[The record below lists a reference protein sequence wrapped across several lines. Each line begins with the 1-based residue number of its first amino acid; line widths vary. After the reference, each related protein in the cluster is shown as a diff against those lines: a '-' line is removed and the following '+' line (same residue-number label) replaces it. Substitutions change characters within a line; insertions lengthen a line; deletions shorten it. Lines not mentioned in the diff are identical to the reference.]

1 MALLAVHIALSAQQ
15 LGQQDRAAGSTP
27 EGVVAQAHEFIV
39 VLGVRTQAAQRDGH
53 AALQLTVQ
61 LGLGTVW
68 LLEVMDKL
76 LGRGGKLQLL
86 GSALEIGPV

>member
-1 MALLAVHIALSAQQ
+1 MIDIALGAQQ
-15 LGQQDRAAGSTP
+15 LGQQDSAACSTP
-27 EGVVAQAHEFIV
+27 QGIVGQAHELIV
-39 VLGVRTQAAQRDGH
+39 ILCVLTEPPHGNRHSAF
-53 AALQLTVQ
+53 QLTVQ